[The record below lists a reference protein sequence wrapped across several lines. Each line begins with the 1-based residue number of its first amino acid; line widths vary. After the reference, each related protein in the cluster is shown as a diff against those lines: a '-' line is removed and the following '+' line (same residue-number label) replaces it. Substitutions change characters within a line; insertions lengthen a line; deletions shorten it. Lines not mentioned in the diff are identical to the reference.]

1 MSRHARDPTRRDERP
16 DEEGLTERAH
26 EAAPIAFEPPQMSD
40 ARLSQGRNEPLRV
53 AMLRQAQQGYGN
65 RAVGRM
71 LAREP
76 NPALETKTAEA
87 KPKVGHK
94 TGKEI
99 DAYLDASPFF
109 KKLVADAVK
118 SGKKAEG
125 HVHIWTKAEFLTK
138 CEAYLT
144 GKENPNTSAPFTA
157 AEAKEFAKNVNA
169 YQEGTEIHV
178 NEERG
183 EAATTVHE
191 AIHLFQKDDFMDKAG
206 WNANE
211 GATEFFTRKLC
222 AEQKPAIPRSERFYA
237 DQYKSIKK
245 LVAYLGSEDVLAEA
259 YFHAKVAELQAAVD
273 KKAGASGAGTYAKW
287 VGFMQQSKF
296 AQADALL

>member
-1 MSRHARDPTRRDERP
+1 MSRHARDPTRQEERP
-16 DEEGLTERAH
+16 DEERLTEPAP
-26 EAAPIAFEPPQMSD
+26 EAAPIAFDPPHMSD

-53 AMLRQAQQGYGN
+53 AMVRQAQQGYGN
-65 RAVGRM
+65 QAVGRM
-71 LAREP
+71 LARVP
-76 NPALETKTAEA
+76 NPALESKTES

-109 KKLVADAVK
+109 KSLVADAVK
-118 SGKKAEG
+118 AGKKAEG

-169 YQEGTEIHV
+169 FQEGTEIHV

-191 AIHLFQKDDFMDKAG
+191 AIHLFQDDTFLDKAG

-211 GATEFFTRKLC
+211 GTTEFFTRKLC
-222 AEQKPAIPRSERFYA
+222 AEQKPAIPRSEGYYA

-245 LVAYLGSEDVLAEA
+245 LVAYIGEDALAQA
-259 YFHAKVAELQAAVD
+259 YFHAKVAELEAAVD

-287 VGFMQQSKF
+287 VGFMGQSKY